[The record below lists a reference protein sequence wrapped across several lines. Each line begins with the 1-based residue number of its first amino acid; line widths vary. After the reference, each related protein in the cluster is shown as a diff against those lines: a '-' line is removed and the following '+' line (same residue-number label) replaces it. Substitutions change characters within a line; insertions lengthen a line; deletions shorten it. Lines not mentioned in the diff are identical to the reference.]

1 MADLLESTKVKDQT
15 YLPILESLRKIGIF
29 PCKRVT
35 NEESGKITLVPTNGK
50 LQLLLYCITYSILL
64 TGQISSTILIQS
76 SAGTKLNI
84 LDFVIEFYKVGVGL
98 HHSKFD
104 LKVQGFLFLFIG
116 VIHIII
122 MISLV
127 AAKQDLCN
135 VFNYLKWNIGDNS
148 MANCVKKSCN
158 WHLIKMGF
166 CVFLFIN
173 FLIRFIM
180 KNINHFNLNIL
191 TVLPLLTCWFFQ
203 NVWFLAP
210 ILSFHIYF
218 LEISVMLL
226 PWSWSLKE
234 KLNALPSNYNLLEE
248 AKNILSGLEM
258 ISKAISKIIFW
269 LFTLILVATIICTYL
284 MVAFF
289 LNQEEFTVPVI
300 FTILG
305 YGGIVSLYIRFAYGY
320 CVFTQD
326 IKDDVHGI
334 KRAIL
339 DLDINPDDLLTSNGK
354 TVRAKHL
361 QKRIAYG
368 LDEFQ
373 GFHGNNYF
381 VLGKPL
387 LTSITANFITYLI
400 ILVQFK
406 VSELSVK

>member
-1 MADLLESTKVKDQT
+1 MGQHPLLAKLTIFDLAKQK
-15 YLPILESLRKIGIF
+15 K
-29 PCKRVT
+29 
-35 NEESGKITLVPTNGK
+35 
-50 LQLLLYCITYSILL
+50 
-64 TGQISSTILIQS
+64 ILIR
-76 SAGTKLNI
+76 LR
-84 LDFVIEFYKVGVGL
+84 FV
-98 HHSKFD
+98 
-104 LKVQGFLFLFIG
+104 
-116 VIHIII
+116 
-122 MISLV
+122 
-127 AAKQDLCN
+127 
-135 VFNYLKWNIGDNS
+135 
-148 MANCVKKSCN
+148 
-158 WHLIKMGF
+158 
-166 CVFLFIN
+166 
-173 FLIRFIM
+173 
-180 KNINHFNLNIL
+180 

-210 ILSFHIYF
+210 VLSFHIYF

-269 LFTLILVATIICTYL
+269 LFTLILVAVIICTYL

-289 LNQEEFTVPVI
+289 LTHEEFTVPIILNI
-300 FTILG
+300 FG
-305 YGGIVSLYIRFAYGY
+305 YGGIVSLYLKFAYGY

-326 IKDDVHGI
+326 IKDDVHSI

-339 DLDINPDDLLTSNGK
+339 DQDIYPEDLLTLNGK
-354 TVRAKHL
+354 TVRVKHW
-361 QKRIAYG
+361 QKRIASG
-368 LDEFQ
+368 LDEFH